1 MKIQPIKR
9 HGFSGVIIA
18 GSNISV
24 EPFRGQYILKIGEF
38 HLLYNLL

>member
-9 HGFSGVIIA
+9 HGFSGVIIT
-18 GSNISV
+18 GFNISV
-24 EPFRGQYILKIGEF
+24 KPFTGQYILKISEF